1 MSSRPIS
8 PPDGT
13 LSPTKFG
20 SSELAADARR
30 ERKVLDLEISNSS
43 LLAINAS
50 LEREVR
56 RQRAELKR
64 YRRLSR
70 AGHFSHQSGE
80 HSTRHSDSLDALEEE
95 MDESQEAFNSSIEM
109 AHLQGDFT
117 DSDEDDGSV
126 LSGGDVMSTEMQS
139 GRHQDRLAKDELR
152 LRLDLQRHKELLVQS
167 QGMNQSLKR
176 CMYATEE
183 MIKDGRRALEYHVNI
198 SDIKLGG
205 RILTGHEEDE
215 ETEVT
220 QIEVEDDFD
229 ADITDVT
236 DGGQNAMESAQD
248 LLDVWT
254 GLGRPRLNGSE
265 GSGDRDSGI
274 ELDKTFARASAGL
287 DADTSIPRND
297 SGRPPEYS
305 QTRESTIME
314 EKPQVSVEPHVA
326 P

>member
-70 AGHFSHQSGE
+70 AGHFSLSSGE
-80 HSTRHSDSLDALEEE
+80 HAARQSDDLEPLDEE
-95 MDESQEAFNSSIEM
+95 MDDSQEALNLSVGM
-109 AHLQGDFT
+109 VHLQGDFT

-126 LSGGDVMSTEMQS
+126 LSGGDSVSTEIQS

-183 MIKDGRRALEYHVNI
+183 MIKDGRRALEYHVNV

-205 RILTGHEEDE
+205 RILTGHEDDE
-215 ETEVT
+215 ETENT
-220 QIEVEDDFD
+220 QIEVEDEFD
-229 ADITDVT
+229 ADVTDVT
-236 DGGQNAMESAQD
+236 DNDQNAMESAQD
-248 LLDVWT
+248 LLDVWM

-265 GSGDRDSGI
+265 GSGDRDSGV
-274 ELDKTFARASAGL
+274 ELDKPFARTQAGL
-287 DADTSIPRND
+287 DADTSIPHND
-297 SGRPPEYS
+297 SGRPPEDS
-305 QTRESTIME
+305 QTRESTVKE
-314 EKPQVSVEPHVA
+314 EKPQASVEPQVA
-326 P
+326 S

>member
-1 MSSRPIS
+1 
-8 PPDGT
+8 
-13 LSPTKFG
+13 
-20 SSELAADARR
+20 
-30 ERKVLDLEISNSS
+30 
-43 LLAINAS
+43 
-50 LEREVR
+50 
-56 RQRAELKR
+56 
-64 YRRLSR
+64 
-70 AGHFSHQSGE
+70 
-80 HSTRHSDSLDALEEE
+80 LEEE
-95 MDESQEAFNSSIEM
+95 MDESQEAFGSSIGM

-126 LSGGDVMSTEMQS
+126 LSGGDVVSTEMQS

-183 MIKDGRRALEYHVNI
+183 MIKDGRRALEYHVNV
-198 SDIKLGG
+198 SDIRLGG

-215 ETEVT
+215 ETEIT

-274 ELDKTFARASAGL
+274 ELDKTFARTSAGL
-287 DADTSIPRND
+287 DTDTSIPRND
-297 SGRPPEYS
+297 SGRPPEHS

-314 EKPQVSVEPHVA
+314 EEPRVPVEPPVSS
-326 P
+326 